1 MLVLRASCCMCVP
14 PKAAKQFLVKL
25 PTLQLEP
32 TLPLLAYS
40 SAPTPLF
47 AFPFSTH
54 FALCALHVGCNL
66 AALICKLSCCAKRRA
81 GKQVLG
87 CSLCHPLAL
96 TLRSPPSLTCG
107 DSPSNCRCRY
117 LVSAHLYY
125 NSSQTMGI
133 VCVCICVC
141 VCFQNF
147 MRSRKCTLISYARC
161 APKVFIK
168 NYNYFYYY

>member
-1 MLVLRASCCMCVP
+1 MLHVCAP

-32 TLPLLAYS
+32 TLPLLVYPS
-40 SAPTPLF
+40 SFLPLL
-47 AFPFSTH
+47 AFPFLTH

-87 CSLCHPLAL
+87 CSLCHPSAL

-107 DSPSNCRCRY
+107 DSPSNCRY
-117 LVSAHLYY
+117 LASAHLYY

-133 VCVCICVC
+133 ACVC
-141 VCFQNF
+141 VCAF
-147 MRSRKCTLISYARC
+147 KTLC
-161 APKVFIK
+161 AL
-168 NYNYFYYY
+168 